1 MGDEES
7 EVAPDPGESNSGGNS
22 SLTVVNGRPFPCDSD
37 VSWGAAKIFWRNSD
51 YVEVMVS

>member
-22 SLTVVNGRPFPCDSD
+22 SLTVVSGRPFPCDSD